1 MAESDEIK
9 PKPKPNGW
17 KEGILTRELKNSG
30 STLRVGEK
38 VRYKRYKKI
47 IWYDTVTGLRRSK
60 TIDEYEW
67 YYTNLQNTGLVRSD
81 GFHIKIK

>member
-17 KEGILTRELKNSG
+17 KEGILTREFKNSG

-81 GFHIKIK
+81 GFYIEN